1 MGKRRASWLRFI
13 ERCLL
18 TCGFVLLGF
27 YVLARIH
34 GVVTLHAALRTFE
47 EERSAVEGKGNAGAK
62 RLPSGDSLHTDTSL
76 WSEQRIKAY
85 RNSLSRRSDPLAVL
99 KIPKL
104 RLEAPVLEGID
115 DLTLN
120 SGVGRIPGTAFPG
133 QFGNIGIAGHRD
145 GFFRGLKDIAKGDT
159 IELVTLR
166 RTDIYVVD
174 KIYITQPKDV
184 SVLRSGPRQELTL
197 VTCYPFYYLGSAPQ
211 RYIVQASL
219 KQQAKPI
226 AGQ

>member
-1 MGKRRASWLRFI
+1 MRKRRASWLRFI
-13 ERCLL
+13 ERCFL
-18 TCGFVLLGF
+18 TLGFILLGF

-47 EERSAVEGKGNAGAK
+47 EERRIQGKDAGSAK
-62 RLPSGDSLHTDTSL
+62 RLPSGDSLHTDYSL

-85 RNSLSRRSDPLAVL
+85 KSSLNRRLDPLAVL

-104 RLEAPVLEGID
+104 RLEAPVLEGTD

-120 SGVGRIPGTAFPG
+120 SGVGRIPGTALPG

-159 IELVTLR
+159 IELMTPQ
-166 RTDIYVVD
+166 RTDVYVVD
-174 KIYITQPKDV
+174 KIYITQPEDV
-184 SVLRSGPRQELTL
+184 NVLRAGPRPELTL
-197 VTCYPFYYLGSAPQ
+197 VTCYPFYYVGSAPQ

-219 KQQAKPI
+219 KQQARSS
-226 AGQ
+226 GSQ